1 MKNMKKKEIIDDL
14 SKGNLIYNFEELSK
28 IQKELEDL
36 KSNVLT
42 SEDDDLEKIRK
53 AKDLF
58 LRMIAVAPSLK
69 SVMGPTI
76 ENMDNLTLKVKN
88 KLNDKQ

>member
-1 MKNMKKKEIIDDL
+1 MKDVKNKEVIDDL
-14 SKGNLIYNFEELSK
+14 SKGNLVYNFEEISK

>member
-1 MKNMKKKEIIDDL
+1 MKNVKNKEVIDDL
-14 SKGNLIYNFEELSK
+14 GKGNVVYNFEEISK

-69 SVMGPTI
+69 SVMEPTI
-76 ENMDNLTLKVKN
+76 KNMDNLTLKVKN